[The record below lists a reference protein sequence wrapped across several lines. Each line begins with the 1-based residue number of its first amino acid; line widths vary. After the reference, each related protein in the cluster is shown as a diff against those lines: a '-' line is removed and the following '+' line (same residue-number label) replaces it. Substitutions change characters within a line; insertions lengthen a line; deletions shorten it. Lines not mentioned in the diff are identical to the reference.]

1 MRRSGEG
8 RSGATLF
15 RQRPQTRHLPPKAPT
30 PRYRPTSPKLR
41 VQGVPCCHLPLPPNP
56 LHPLPYPHAHPHAP
70 GRNRSSRAGRGT
82 STPPASNSRC
92 SPTPHAEGAE
102 PAPAKAGGSP
112 CQGTG
117 AGLALPCF
125 PLSISGHLSPRPSV
139 SVRLAPCQIRL
150 VPLCRRFRRPP
161 AGPSDH
167 HPASAWQIRLVS
179 LCRLVRRASIPSCAA
194 SPQAGPAGKNARHNS
209 KQVNPPERGGVRATG
224 VSGHAAVASLRGS
237 PEGETPLARGLGDVP
252 PLPKTSEGGW
262 AQPTSQCRS
271 AKPMN
276 QEAQAEGAGLALP
289 TARWLGPAPPD
300 GSPCRRTGAPPPSPG
315 E

>member
-1 MRRSGEG
+1 MDPLGHSVGNLLACQG
-8 RSGATLF
+8 RGKASPPAATS
-15 RQRPQTRHLPPKAPT
+15 PYPAHPPSPTLPPCT
-30 PRYRPTSPKLR
+30 
-41 VQGVPCCHLPLPPNP
+41 
-56 LHPLPYPHAHPHAP
+56 HPHAP
-70 GRNRSSRAGRGT
+70 GRAPPPTRAAAQR
-82 STPPASNSRC
+82 
-92 SPTPHAEGAE
+92 
-102 PAPAKAGGSP
+102 
-112 CQGTG
+112 CQGVG
-117 AGLALPCF
+117 AGPALPCF
-125 PLSISGHLSPRPSV
+125 PLSISRHLSPRPSA
-139 SVRLAPCQIRL
+139 SVRLAPWQIRL

-167 HPASAWQIRLVS
+167 RPASAWQIRLVS

-194 SPQAGPAGKNARHNS
+194 SPQAGPAGKNAKHNS
-209 KQVNPPERGGVRATG
+209 KQVNPPERGGMRATG

-300 GSPCRRTGAPPPSPG
+300 GSPCRRTAAPPPSLG
-315 E
+315 G

>member
-70 GRNRSSRAGRGT
+70 GRNRSSRAGQRTSLPVKGESRGDTPLARGLGDVPPITQKRPRAGGWAQPTSRPSTLSQGRVQSSPQRTTTACCGPT
-82 STPPASNSRC
+82 STAQSPAVALPPLGV
-92 SPTPHAEGAE
+92 GAE
-102 PAPAKAGGSP
+102 PAGRGP
-112 CQGTG
+112 
-117 AGLALPCF
+117 ALPCF
-125 PLSISGHLSPRPSV
+125 PLSISGHLSPRPSA
-139 SVRLAPCQIRL
+139 SVRLAPWQIRL

-167 HPASAWQIRLVS
+167 RPASAWQIRLVS

-194 SPQAGPAGKNARHNS
+194 SPQAGPAGKNAQHNS
-209 KQVNPPERGGVRATG
+209 KQVNPPAEGWRRARRGERSCRRSLAKGESRGGKP
-224 VSGHAAVASLRGS
+224 SGKGS
-237 PEGETPLARGLGDVP
+237 
-252 PLPKTSEGGW
+252 GG
-262 AQPTSQCRS
+262 C
-271 AKPMN
+271 
-276 QEAQAEGAGLALP
+276 
-289 TARWLGPAPPD
+289 AP
-300 GSPCRRTGAPPPSPG
+300 SH
-315 E
+315 